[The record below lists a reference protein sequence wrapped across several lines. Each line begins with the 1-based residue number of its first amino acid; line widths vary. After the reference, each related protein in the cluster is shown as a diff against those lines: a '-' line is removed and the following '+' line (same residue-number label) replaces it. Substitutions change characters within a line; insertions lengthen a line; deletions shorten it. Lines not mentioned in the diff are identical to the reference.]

1 MSINFFE
8 VIFNDTVLNFDGDT
22 QVCCP
27 FPHKAGNLDYFET
40 RPSAGV
46 NLSKNVFH
54 CFSCGRSYSETS
66 FAAEILKT
74 SYENASKFLSVLHT
88 AEHLD
93 TWKYAEKNIENV
105 SIQKLI
111 DKLQITPKVIKE
123 LHIGYTGS
131 GGGEEITIPVV
142 LFDYILDK
150 VTYRPG
156 QHPKYIRKT
165 KSISGLPCPYD
176 LWKQSPKDR
185 PTLVCAGE
193 KDMLIARSKGF
204 NAISFTGGENNVP
217 TMFLNE
223 FTDRD
228 VFIIYD
234 NDETGHMGSKKLA
247 LAIRKYAKSVHVVDI
262 SSVCKEKGQDLWD
275 FFCVYNREKEDLIE
289 IMTSTPEFT
298 EEEFQ
303 KIKNEIYPIIPLAD
317 AMQPKNLNKVLKS
330 NIQIIATIDSVYT
343 APTII
348 TGQKLKND
356 DDEKEPLMRQ
366 GDERN
371 WCLNETNYKELF
383 YMIDS
388 NLKEKAIEKYI
399 KTDLLRIP
407 EKEKHIL
414 IKKDAKI
421 PIFKCVVTDTVESY
435 SSDASVEFV
444 AFSLNKKLE
453 NGKKYI
459 ATYKLVPH
467 PQDGQRIIMVIKDVE
482 ESDDFLTSFKVTDD
496 IIASLKKFQ
505 PSPGQLASEKLN
517 ELIELSKGIVN
528 ADYDEILLK
537 VVDIW
542 YHSVLQFSVGR
553 MRDLRGYIDGIIV
566 GESRI
571 GKSSTV
577 AAFQKMYEV
586 GKIVSL
592 AGSSATPAGLIG
604 GSNKM
609 AGGAYQTRAGVI
621 PQNNRGAI
629 IFEELIKC
637 KTDLIKELTDIRSSN
652 KVRIARV
659 NGSIEL
665 PAYVRMLTLT
675 NSKTHDG
682 VPKPINSYPNGISLL
697 TDIIGTPEDIARY
710 DMIAI
715 FGFEATKEIDPFYT
729 PPEPLPKIDYQNRIR
744 WVWSRTQEQVYIT
757 QTVYQYAVKQANEL
771 NRQYG
776 SFINIFGVEAWQKIM
791 RIGIAIAGYLCST
804 DETFEQIIVTEEHID
819 EAIKLLLE
827 LYDNSTFKLKEYV
840 EEEKKC
846 NTITQ
851 EDRDVLEEIWK
862 ISSIL
867 LDYLFKNPQTT
878 KVNLQMVSG
887 LENDRFNRVI
897 YKLAKQNLIRI
908 DKSFI
913 FTTNK
918 YTKGFNEMDRSV
930 VIQREVVFRLED

>member
-1 MSINFFE
+1 MIKSNSIRVNTLFYLILFS
-8 VIFNDTVLNFDGDT
+8 VFILLLLWGT
-22 QVCCP
+22 QV
-27 FPHKAGNLDYFET
+27 FFSDYLYEKYQIKDMNNIA
-40 RPSAGV
+40 REISNVSAER
-46 NLSKNVFH
+46 LSDYLTDIVYN
-54 CFSCGRSYSETS
+54 
-66 FAAEILKT
+66 
-74 SYENASKFLSVLHT
+74 NSVCI
-88 AEHLD
+88 EHLD
-93 TWKYAEKNIENV
+93 NAGRVTLYNDTSTGCLLGRKN
-105 SIQKLI
+105 
-111 DKLQITPKVIKE
+111 KE
-123 LHIGYTGS
+123 LNKYKMELYKS
-131 GGGEEITIPVV
+131 GV
-142 LFDYILDK
+142 
-150 VTYRPG
+150 
-156 QHPKYIRKT
+156 KT
-165 KSISGLPCPYD
+165 K
-176 LWKQSPKDR
+176 
-185 PTLVCAGE
+185 
-193 KDMLIARSKGF
+193 
-204 NAISFTGGENNVP
+204 
-217 TMFLNE
+217 
-223 FTDRD
+223 
-228 VFIIYD
+228 
-234 NDETGHMGSKKLA
+234 
-247 LAIRKYAKSVHVVDI
+247 AIR
-262 SSVCKEKGQDLWD
+262 
-275 FFCVYNREKEDLIE
+275 
-289 IMTSTPEFT
+289 
-298 EEEFQ
+298 
-303 KIKNEIYPIIPLAD
+303 
-317 AMQPKNLNKVLKS
+317 
-330 NIQIIATIDSVYT
+330 
-343 APTII
+343 
-348 TGQKLKND
+348 
-356 DDEKEPLMRQ
+356 
-366 GDERN
+366 
-371 WCLNETNYKELF
+371 
-383 YMIDS
+383 
-388 NLKEKAIEKYI
+388 
-399 KTDLLRIP
+399 
-407 EKEKHIL
+407 
-414 IKKDAKI
+414 
-421 PIFKCVVTDTVESY
+421 
-435 SSDASVEFV
+435 
-444 AFSLNKKLE
+444 
-453 NGKKYI
+453 
-459 ATYKLVPH
+459 LVNP
-467 PQDGQRIIMVIKDVE
+467 
-482 ESDDFLTSFKVTDD
+482 
-496 IIASLKKFQ
+496 
-505 PSPGQLASEKLN
+505 
-517 ELIELSKGIVN
+517 
-528 ADYDEILLK
+528 DYDEILLK

-542 YHSVLQFSVGR
+542 YHSVLQFSGGR

-771 NRQYG
+771 NKQYG
-776 SFINIFGVEAWQKIM
+776 SFINIFGVEACQKIM

>member
-8 VIFNDTVLNFDGDT
+8 VIFNDTVLNFEGDT

-27 FPHKAGNLDYFET
+27 FPHKAGNTEYYET
-40 RPSAGV
+40 NPSAGV

-54 CFSCGRSYSETS
+54 CFSCGRAYSETS

-74 SYENASKFLSVLHT
+74 SYENASKFVTALHT

-93 TWKYAEKNIENV
+93 TWKYAEKNIQND

-111 DKLQITPKVIKE
+111 EKLQISPKVIKE
-123 LHIGYTGS
+123 LHVGFA
-131 GGGEEITIPVV
+131 GGGKDEITIPIV
-142 LFDYILDK
+142 LFDYIMDK
-150 VTYRPG
+150 VTYRPN

-176 LWKQSPKDR
+176 LWKISDKTR

-193 KDMLIARSKGF
+193 KDMLIARTHGF
-204 NAISFTGGENNVP
+204 NAISFTGGENNTP

-223 FTDRD
+223 FEDRD

-234 NDETGHMGSKKLA
+234 NDETGRMGSKKLA
-247 LAIRKYAKSVHVVDI
+247 LAIRKYAKSVHIVDL
-262 SSVCKEKGQDLWD
+262 SSVCVEKGEDLWD
-275 FFCVYNREKEDLIE
+275 FFCKYQRTKEDLID
-289 IMTSTPEFT
+289 IMENTLEYT

-303 KIKNEIYPIIPLAD
+303 RIKREVYPVLPLAE
-317 AMQPKNLNKVLKS
+317 AMRPQNLNRVLKS
-330 NIQIIATIDSVYT
+330 NIQVIATIDSVYT

-348 TGQKLKND
+348 TGQKTKVD
-356 DDEKEPLMRQ
+356 EDEKDPTMKQ

-414 IKKDAKI
+414 VKKDAKI
-421 PIFKCVVTDTVESY
+421 PIFKCIITDTVESY
-435 SSDASVEFV
+435 SNNSSVEFV

-482 ESDDFLTSFKVTDD
+482 ESDDFLTSFKVNDD
-496 IIASLKKFQ
+496 IITSLKKFQ
-505 PSPGQLASEKLN
+505 VSEGQTASEKLN
-517 ELIELSKGIVN
+517 ELIELAKGIVN
-528 ADYDEILLK
+528 ADYEETLLK

-577 AAFQKMYEV
+577 AALQKMYGV

-592 AGSSATPAGLIG
+592 AGSSATTAGLIG

-621 PQNNRGAI
+621 PQNNRGAV

-715 FGFEATKEIDPFYT
+715 FGFEATKEIDPFYI
-729 PPEPLPKIDYQNRIR
+729 PPEPLPQVDYQNRIR
-744 WVWSRTQEQVYIT
+744 WVWSRTQEQIYIT
-757 QTVYQYAVKQANEL
+757 QTVYQYTVRQANDL
-771 NRQYG
+771 NKQYG

-791 RIGIAIAGYLCST
+791 RIAIAVAGYLCST
-804 DETFEQIIVTEEHID
+804 DETFEQIIVTEEHVD

-827 LYDNSTFKLKEYV
+827 LYDNPTFKLKEYV

-846 NTITQ
+846 NTLTQ
-851 EDRDVLEEIWK
+851 EDLDVLEEAWK
-862 ISSIL
+862 TSSIL

-887 LENDRFNRVI
+887 VDNDRFNRII

-918 YTKGFNEMDRSV
+918 YTKGFNQMDRSV
-930 VIQREVVFRLED
+930 VIHQEVVIKLDD